1 MDSLWDDGYGNN
13 DLDDFIFNEFIASL
27 DSDNKDAEM
36 LMMCI
41 REEMEK
47 AEEHVLNFNGSIK
60 GRGAIPQDRIAGARL
75 LYTDYFTADP
85 TFPDNFFRGRC

>member
-36 LMMCI
+36 MMMSI

-47 AEEHVLNFNGSIK
+47 AE
-60 GRGAIPQDRIAGARL
+60 
-75 LYTDYFTADP
+75 
-85 TFPDNFFRGRC
+85 